1 MSNGQDPL
9 QKFAGPLV
17 AVLLALAAS
26 VFIAALIGGAMPLEY
41 TGRALVYLGLLL
53 YVIAGAV
60 VVFRLTAQAEQAA
73 AFSASTARSRG
84 HRRRAPAPPAHARGT
99 AGVTGAA
106 AAGYQLSAMAARR
119 WQPVRLQQSV
129 PGAAAVFLLRVL
141 ARRQQQRGQ
150 GHRELRG

>member
-9 QKFAGPLV
+9 QEFAGPLV

-53 YVIAGAV
+53 YVIAGSV

-73 AFSASTARSRG
+73 AFSAARVGKWVVSIWLW
-84 HRRRAPAPPAHARGT
+84 P
-99 AGVTGAA
+99 
-106 AAGYQLSAMAARR
+106 
-119 WQPVRLQQSV
+119 
-129 PGAAAVFLLRVL
+129 LLL
-141 ARRQQQRGQ
+141 LGRRQR
-150 GHRELRG
+150 

>member
-26 VFIAALIGGAMPLEY
+26 VFIAALVGGAMPLEY

-60 VVFRLTAQAEQAA
+60 VVFRLTAPAEQAA
-73 AFSASTARSRG
+73 A
-84 HRRRAPAPPAHARGT
+84 
-99 AGVTGAA
+99 
-106 AAGYQLSAMAARR
+106 LSAARVGK
-119 WQPVRLQQSV
+119 WVVSIWLWP
-129 PGAAAVFLLRVL
+129 LLL
-141 ARRQQQRGQ
+141 LGRRQR
-150 GHRELRG
+150 

>member
-17 AVLLALAAS
+17 AVLLALATS
-26 VFIAALIGGAMPLEY
+26 VFIAALVGGAMPLEY

-73 AFSASTARSRG
+73 AFSAARVVKWVVSIWLW
-84 HRRRAPAPPAHARGT
+84 P
-99 AGVTGAA
+99 
-106 AAGYQLSAMAARR
+106 
-119 WQPVRLQQSV
+119 
-129 PGAAAVFLLRVL
+129 LLL
-141 ARRQQQRGQ
+141 LGRRQR
-150 GHRELRG
+150 